1 MYPNLARE
9 SRREIFTGNDRFPSF
24 ALKLFH
30 LGVVT
35 CTERADKSPLT
46 AVPLML
52 LNAIKEAI
60 NLSFIEN
67 AFALLAYSNVSD
79 SLKT

>member
-9 SRREIFTGNDRFPSF
+9 SRREISTGNDRFPSF

-35 CTERADKSPLT
+35 CTEGPT

-52 LNAIKEAI
+52 LNAIKEVS

-79 SLKT
+79 SLKA